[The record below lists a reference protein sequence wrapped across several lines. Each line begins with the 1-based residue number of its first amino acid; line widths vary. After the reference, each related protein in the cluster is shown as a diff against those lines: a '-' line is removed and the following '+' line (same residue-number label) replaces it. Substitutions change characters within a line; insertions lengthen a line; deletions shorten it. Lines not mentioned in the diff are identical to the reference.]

1 MLRFIQKR
9 ERGQVLMMTLL
20 LLPILL
26 GMTGMAVDIG
36 AYASDRRSLQ
46 NVADSV
52 ALAASQELCATSCT
66 DYSAAQAAGEAIL
79 STYNLDLSTAT
90 VTITGSGGNTAPKIT
105 VQVTRPHEFAF
116 MQIVGIQSKSV
127 AARAAAVKVSFGG
140 SDGIVPWSVTQ
151 ATVDAAGS
159 GVPMVMKYDAD
170 GADTGN
176 FGAIRIDGS
185 GANVYGDSV
194 MYGSQYYA
202 CAVSALNCSVND
214 CFAGAS
220 FPNSCAED
228 APECDGP
235 DCIPQTGNVIGPTR
249 TGVDFRMNNTST
261 ACDTFEETFT
271 SLGGGAYNLDPD
283 CNPWID
289 GPGKCTGNDPGLCS
303 RRVIIIP
310 VVDSFGSGT
319 SDPTT
324 IQRFALVYLEGY
336 DASKCQGNV
345 CEIKGRFVRADVTT
359 GALSGTYDPNAA
371 VQFARL
377 SE

>member
-1 MLRFIQKR
+1 MLRIFRRR
-9 ERGQVLMMTLL
+9 ERGQVLMFVAALA
-20 LLPILL
+20 PILL
-26 GMTGMAVDIG
+26 GMTGMAIDIG
-36 AYASDRRSLQ
+36 GYAGHKRHLQ
-46 NVADSV
+46 NAADSI
-52 ALAASQELCATSCT
+52 ALAAAQDLCTVTCT
-66 DYSAAQAAGEAIL
+66 DTSAAIATGNTWAAKNNINP
-79 STYNLDLSTAT
+79 SD
-90 VTITGSGGNTAPKIT
+90 VTITVSGGATAPAVRAAIQT
-105 VQVTRPHEFAF
+105 SHTFAF
-116 MQIVGIQSKSV
+116 MRILGIGSKGIGASAV
-127 AARAAAVKVSFGG
+127 AVKASFGG

-151 ATVDAAGS
+151 ATVDGAAS

-170 GADTGN
+170 GVDLGN

-194 MYGSQYYA
+194 LYGSQYYA
-202 CAVSALNCSVND
+202 CAVSALNCTVND

-228 APECDGP
+228 APQCDGP
-235 DCIPQTGNVIGPTR
+235 DCVPQTGNVIGPTR
-249 TGVDFRMNNTST
+249 TGVDFRMNNTSA

-271 SLGGGAYNLDPD
+271 SLAGGTYNLNPD

-289 GPGKCTGNDPGLCS
+289 GPGKCTGNDLGLCS

-336 DASKCQGNV
+336 DSGTCQGNV